1 MFTATV
7 KRRPRLAIVTP
18 FLDKRHGTERRVVE
32 WISQLAA
39 DFEIHIYSQRVE
51 DLDLSAVTWHHV
63 PHLPGPHLFGFLWWF
78 ASNRFC
84 RAWDSRFRG
93 LRYDLVYS
101 PGINCLDAEVISV
114 HVVFAEY
121 VQRVKTE
128 MSFARNPLSAFPRLI
143 HRKLYYKVA
152 VLLERLMYS
161 RLGVTLFSISRKT
174 AADLARIYGRRD
186 PVRVIYAGLDHS
198 KFNSAARSALRGEAR
213 KALGFSPAEFVLLLI
228 GNDWHNKGVPVL
240 LEAVSALCK
249 LPIHVLVVSSESP
262 GSHLTAVRGPG
273 LGDRVHILPVRSDVE
288 FYYAAADAYAG
299 PSLEDAYALPPAE
312 AMACG
317 LPVIVSASAGVSE
330 IVTDGVDGLILRD
343 PTDVK
348 SLVAMILHLYEDR
361 EFRDYLGKNA
371 EKICRQYTWERN
383 GRDLAVIF
391 EEILQRK
398 ARPGMQTLTQ
408 ES

>member
-1 MFTATV
+1 
-7 KRRPRLAIVTP
+7 
-18 FLDKRHGTERRVVE
+18 VVE
-32 WISQLAA
+32 WISQLAT
-39 DFEIHIYSQRVE
+39 DFELHIYSQRVE

-63 PHLPGPHLFGFLWWF
+63 PHLPGPHLFGFLWWL

-84 RAWDSRFRG
+84 RAWDRRFRG

-101 PGINCLDAEVISV
+101 PGPNCLDAEVISV

-121 VQRVKTE
+121 VQRVKAE
-128 MSFARNPLSAFPRLI
+128 MSFARNPLGAFPRLI

-152 VLLERLMYS
+152 VLLERLMYR

-198 KFNSAARSALRGEAR
+198 KFNSAARSALREEAR
-213 KALGFSPAEFVLLLI
+213 KTLGFSPAEFVLLLI
-228 GNDWHNKGVPVL
+228 GNDWRNKGVPVL
-240 LEAVSALCK
+240 LEAVSALCT

-262 GSHLTAVRGPG
+262 ASYLTAVRGSG

-288 FYYAAADAYAG
+288 FYYAAADAYTG

-348 SLVAMILHLYEDR
+348 SLVTMIRRLYEDK
-361 EFRDYLGKNA
+361 EFRNRLGNKA
-371 EKICRQYTWERN
+371 SETSRRYSWERN
-383 GRDLAVIF
+383 GRDLAEIF
-391 EEILQRK
+391 EEVLRRK
-398 ARPGMQTLTQ
+398 ARPGIQTLSQ